1 METTTAEINARRH
14 RNVHSAC
21 QSCAENPAVSQADSN
36 HAVVVVDLFFAEF
49 CGPVVVVAAAPGLP
63 SLIDGVPT
71 ALCTA

>member
-1 METTTAEINARRH
+1 MLVDIEMSTARAK
-14 RNVHSAC
+14 
-21 QSCAENPAVSQADSN
+21 
-36 HAVVVVDLFFAEF
+36 VVRKTLQFPKQIPTMQLLWWIFFFAEF